1 MPKFSL
7 RVSCEEAR
15 FLRVIPGAETEVSS
29 AGRVDIS
36 HVDSLVDKL
45 ECDGRPLVVLR
56 CKPSIGTLAPLLWPI
71 LKWRLQSSVR
81 IANEPVLDDVLPGT
95 ALWTG
100 RAVRTSDCQD
110 PRNHEAMGEL
120 TSHRPGIPMLICD
133 GSAQRKDKK
142 GEMTVLKGPDDVT
155 SE

>member
-1 MPKFSL
+1 VPKFGL
-7 RVSCEEAR
+7 RLSCEEAR
-15 FLRVIPGAETEVSS
+15 FVQVIPGAETEVSS

-45 ECDGRPLVVLR
+45 ECDGRLLVVLR

-71 LKWRLQSSVR
+71 LKWCLQSSVR
-81 IANEPVLDDVLPGT
+81 IANEPVLDNVLPGT
-95 ALWTG
+95 VLWTG
-100 RAVRTSDCQD
+100 RAVRTSNWD

-133 GSAQRKDKK
+133 GSAQGQK
-142 GEMTVLKGPDDVT
+142 GGHDNHEGAR
-155 SE
+155 